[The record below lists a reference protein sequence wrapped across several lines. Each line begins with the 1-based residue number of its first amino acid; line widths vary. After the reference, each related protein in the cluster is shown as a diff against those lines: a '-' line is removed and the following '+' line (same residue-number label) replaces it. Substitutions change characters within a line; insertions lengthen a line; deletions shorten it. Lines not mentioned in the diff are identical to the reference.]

1 MVTINTVIKTLHKL
15 DFSQIARISL
25 LFSLASAIIEITHHD
40 IIPLTNITLKLLI
53 KYILLTITLNK
64 FVIIHL
70 NSIYK

>member
-40 IIPLTNITLKLLI
+40 IITVTNITLKQLI
-53 KYILLTITLNK
+53 KYLLLIILLTITLNK
-64 FVIIHL
+64 L
-70 NSIYK
+70 L